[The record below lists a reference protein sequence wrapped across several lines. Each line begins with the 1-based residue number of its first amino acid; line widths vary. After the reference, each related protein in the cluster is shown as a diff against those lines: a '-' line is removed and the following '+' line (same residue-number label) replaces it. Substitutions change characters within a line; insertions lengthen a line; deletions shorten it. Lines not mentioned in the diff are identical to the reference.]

1 MKSLEIRDTNQNV
14 LTINSSEKDLS
25 AGNFT
30 VIKSVKPLD
39 AYVITSN
46 TSWSNTTIN
55 SDVYIAQDAI
65 LTVQNNVTINGD
77 VYTLGGFRSYGGL
90 QINGSLITNSITFG
104 YYTPSNGQAILS
116 GSNSISS
123 MVASNRVLTEIPF
136 DMYDAPLVSRDGK
149 VKLTGATLP
158 FVSVEINGQKVDLRD
173 NGTFKLEQFEI
184 GSKESIDVV
193 ITDPFGYTYKKS
205 YEVKDLYVDGITKD
219 SSMVKGKTL
228 PDMTVKLSRSGNEV
242 GKATADEDGFFEIP
256 VSGLVENETT
266 NPSGVRFGYACNG
279 KNDHCKR

>member
-1 MKSLEIRDTNQNV
+1 M
-14 LTINSSEKDLS
+14 
-25 AGNFT
+25 
-30 VIKSVKPLD
+30 
-39 AYVITSN
+39 
-46 TSWSNTTIN
+46 
-55 SDVYIAQDAI
+55 
-65 LTVQNNVTINGD
+65 
-77 VYTLGGFRSYGGL
+77 
-90 QINGSLITNSITFG
+90 TNSITFG

-123 MVASNRVLTEIPF
+123 MVASNRVLTEVPF

-158 FVSVEINGQKVDLRD
+158 FVSVKINGQKVDLRD
-173 NGTFKLEQFEI
+173 NGTFKLEQFEL

-219 SSMVKGKTL
+219 SSVVKGKTL